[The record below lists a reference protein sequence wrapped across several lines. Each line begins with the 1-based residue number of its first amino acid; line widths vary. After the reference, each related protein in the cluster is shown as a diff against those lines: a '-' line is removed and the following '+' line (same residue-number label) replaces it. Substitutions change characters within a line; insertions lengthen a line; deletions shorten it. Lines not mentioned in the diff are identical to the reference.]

1 MTNWN
6 MPYWQTKQTK
16 DYQNKLRGARSKA
29 MGDAWE
35 VMLSNACD
43 AYRKAGIADIQ
54 KTPEPFRV
62 TRNLGK
68 GRFEGHF
75 IHCAQPDYKG
85 IMMNGQGII
94 FEAKYTDHDRIMQRG
109 KKGMEYSNK
118 TLF

>member
-1 MTNWN
+1 MEYAVLADETNKRL
-6 MPYWQTKQTK
+6 P
-16 DYQNKLRGARSKA
+16 NKLRGARSKA

-94 FEAKYTDHDRIMQRG
+94 LKQNIQIMIESC
-109 KKGMEYSNK
+109 KM
-118 TLF
+118 L

>member
-1 MTNWN
+1 ME
-6 MPYWQTKQTK
+6 QEV
-16 DYQNKLRGARSKA
+16 KL
-29 MGDAWE
+29 W
-35 VMLSNACD
+35 VMLGKLCFLMHVMHIC
-43 AYRKAGIADIQ
+43 KAGIADIQ

-94 FEAKYTDHDRIMQRG
+94 FEAKYTDHDRIMQNAVTETQV
-109 KKGMEYSNK
+109 KK
-118 TLF
+118 F